1 MQAIANE
8 FDLFWVQFVS
18 QYDSNDSIRYDSDN
32 MPTCESHYISAN
44 CTI

>member
-18 QYDSNDSIRYDSDN
+18 QYDSNDSIRF
-32 MPTCESHYISAN
+32 EQHAN
-44 CTI
+44 RTLM